1 MLLFNKYDLFPLF
14 NIEYYFKGQIL
25 EVTNFNMISQH
36 DTNSTRFSQI
46 WIEYKQVY
54 VKFMSTYVTH

>member
-25 EVTNFNMISQH
+25 EVTNFNMISRWH
-36 DTNSTRFSQI
+36 VFEKFGLNINKFKSNSCQPT
-46 WIEYKQVY
+46 
-54 VKFMSTYVTH
+54 